1 MPRLS
6 VVIVNYNVEH
16 FLEICLHSVMA
27 ACRNTGAEV
36 WVVDNNSSDGSLE
49 MLRKKFPD
57 VKLIANTVN
66 TGFSTANNQ
75 AIKQSN
81 GEFVL
86 LLNPDTIVPEDCF
99 ETCLKFMDENPEAG
113 GLGAR
118 MVDGA
123 GVFLP
128 ESKRGLPGPWVSFC
142 KAFGLSGLFPNSPKF
157 GQYYL
162 SYLNEFKVHD
172 VDVLSGAFMLMRKSV
187 LDKSGLL
194 DESFFMYGEDV
205 DLSYRLQ
212 KTGARN
218 FYFPE
223 TTIIHFK
230 GESTRRGS
238 ISFVRNFYKAML
250 LFSAKHFS
258 KNRLFTLFI
267 YLGIGLRACLALAK
281 RGFDKISAF
290 LLEFGIAFLGMA
302 LLKDWWELNFKGIPG
317 MYPAIFMQLL
327 VPVYLL
333 VWLGSTRLAAIYS
346 RDNSP
351 MVILKGIIL
360 GTILISGITNFFDDY
375 RFSKGLILIG
385 AAWTF
390 SVSTGRLIASD
401 LLKSRKLLFNLKRKR
416 RILVLGD
423 HSGFKNASLIL
434 EKFSQEVLLCGRCGP
449 ASNES
454 GAEYLGSTEK
464 LNELSYRLGLDEI
477 LFCQGGISN
486 ADIISQVE
494 EFRKLGLRFSI
505 LAPGGHYLVSSSE
518 KHGRGQIVQSDSIP
532 ELLQPHNLRLKRLS
546 DIGISLLLLLLL
558 PLVLLKSGKPL
569 VFLRNFVSVLSGKKT
584 WLGTAGKDWERY
596 GLRPAVISTKILAGK
611 TADSALVESLD
622 KLYIQEFLAEHEFWT
637 VLKNLGHLGTSEKA

>member
-27 ACRNTGAEV
+27 ACRKTDAEV

-75 AIKQSN
+75 AIKQSS

-128 ESKRGLPGPWVSFC
+128 ESKRGLPGPGVSCC
-142 KAFGLSGLFPNSPKF
+142 KAFGLSGLFPNSAKF

-267 YLGIGLRACLALAK
+267 YLIGL
-281 RGFDKISAF
+281 F
-290 LLEFGIAFLGMA
+290 
-302 LLKDWWELNFKGIPG
+302 
-317 MYPAIFMQLL
+317 
-327 VPVYLL
+327 
-333 VWLGSTRLAAIYS
+333 
-346 RDNSP
+346 
-351 MVILKGIIL
+351 
-360 GTILISGITNFFDDY
+360 
-375 RFSKGLILIG
+375 
-385 AAWTF
+385 
-390 SVSTGRLIASD
+390 
-401 LLKSRKLLFNLKRKR
+401 
-416 RILVLGD
+416 
-423 HSGFKNASLIL
+423 
-434 EKFSQEVLLCGRCGP
+434 
-449 ASNES
+449 
-454 GAEYLGSTEK
+454 
-464 LNELSYRLGLDEI
+464 
-477 LFCQGGISN
+477 
-486 ADIISQVE
+486 
-494 EFRKLGLRFSI
+494 
-505 LAPGGHYLVSSSE
+505 
-518 KHGRGQIVQSDSIP
+518 
-532 ELLQPHNLRLKRLS
+532 
-546 DIGISLLLLLLL
+546 
-558 PLVLLKSGKPL
+558 
-569 VFLRNFVSVLSGKKT
+569 
-584 WLGTAGKDWERY
+584 
-596 GLRPAVISTKILAGK
+596 
-611 TADSALVESLD
+611 
-622 KLYIQEFLAEHEFWT
+622 
-637 VLKNLGHLGTSEKA
+637 